1 MGEQSRAGQ
10 AGFSRQDLRVEQ
22 TEDAERVSSFL
33 EDRLYEH
40 NSSAIGKDDGR
51 LFSRV
56 VRDASGSIVAGIA
69 GWTWA
74 GACEVTQFWVS
85 QSVRNK
91 GIGTMLLQAAE
102 EEARARNCTRVLVKT
117 YSFQAPT
124 FYQKH
129 GYSVQHVIA
138 DFPEGHRY
146 FTLMKAV

>member
-1 MGEQSRAGQ
+1 MGEQSRTGQ
-10 AGFSRQDLRVEQ
+10 AALFVQDVRVEPG
-22 TEDAERVSSFL
+22 EDAERVSSFL

-40 NSSAIGKDDGR
+40 NSSTIGKDDGR

-85 QSVRNK
+85 QSMRKK
-91 GIGTMLLQAAE
+91 GIGKMLLQAAE

-129 GYSVQHVIA
+129 GYTVQHVIE
-138 DFPEGHRY
+138 DFPKGHRY
-146 FTLMKAV
+146 YTLVKAV